1 MKQIFRRSRWSV
13 RLGGAFLMLAAAV
26 VLFGSAGTW
35 AASPPPQNPQSGS
48 VGLEGTISSPPPS
61 RGATITTP
69 VSGRSFTTLPVTV
82 NGLCPQGVMVKLFSN
97 NIFVGSVKCDNGSY
111 SLQIDLFS
119 GQNELIA
126 RVYDDLD
133 QAGPDSN
140 TVTVTF
146 SDASISAFD
155 GRVSLTS
162 SYAKKGAAPGQTL
175 SWPILLSGGTG
186 PYALS
191 VDWGDGKPI
200 TLKSILFS
208 GPINIDHVYDAA
220 GIYRVVVKVSDS
232 KGTTAYLQL
241 IGVGNGAV
249 GSTGTKTKDGSAA
262 TVTVTKT
269 KYSIIPSLVAIPLI
283 LLTFWLGRKYELQVL
298 RRRIEASTGGD
309 FGR

>member
-1 MKQIFRRSRWSV
+1 MKQTIMTTRRLLRMTGAALLVVSCIALFTSV
-13 RLGGAFLMLAAAV
+13 RTQAAA
-26 VLFGSAGTW
+26 
-35 AASPPPQNPQSGS
+35 PPPQNPQSGS
-48 VGLEGTISSPPPS
+48 VGLEGTISSPPPT
-61 RGATITTP
+61 RGATISNP

-82 NGLCPQGVMVKLFSN
+82 NGTCPQGVMVKLFSN

-140 TVTVTF
+140 TVVVNFT
-146 SDASISAFD
+146 DASIGAFD
-155 GRVSLTS
+155 SRVSLTS
-162 SYAKKGAAPGQTL
+162 PYAKKGANPGDTL
-175 SWPILLSGGTG
+175 SWPIIISGGSG

-191 VDWGDGKPI
+191 VDWGDGKAV
-200 TLKSILFS
+200 TLKSIPFS
-208 GPINIDHVYDAA
+208 GTVDVDHVYDSA

-232 KGTTAYLQL
+232 KGSTAYLQL

-249 GSTGTKTKDGSAA
+249 GATSTKTKDNGAAA
-262 TVTVTKT
+262 TTVTQT

-283 LLTFWLGRKYELQVL
+283 LSSFWLGRKYELQSL
-298 RRRIEASTGGD
+298 RKRIEASNSSQYS
-309 FGR
+309 